1 MKLTSSI
8 RIAVATAAALG
19 CGAAQAAVLTAG
31 PGGTHTY
38 SLQGQTL
45 SPTTAAQSL
54 AGIVV
59 TLGADYS
66 VNDNITL
73 RITGA
78 TLGGATNTNLSN
90 VSAIVCEA
98 AALAAPDAD
107 PTNDPIV
114 VSFITRNGN
123 DILLRVT
130 QKRVVNTVGEKCWI
144 GNPTSGN
151 VNVQEPIQAT
161 QASLSTLTTVAAS
174 WNATTAITNI
184 PFDAGNTLTIASV
197 IDQFV
202 TTPFQALNGI
212 VDVND
217 PSLRRSFTTSDFNT
231 WGTDDAFIVD
241 TLDRSTLITAG
252 PVATLN
258 RVFATLIGDVS
269 FIDNDNDGCETTD
282 LSSGA
287 GRVSPFES
295 SVLGT
300 GVAGVATNCGNVTW
314 DFTPGAAGETVR
326 HWLIPGND
334 RTVAGARVLTA
345 PQQFTATVRYDYSL
359 GAATGTETDGPVSA
373 GEWRLNG
380 FSAFVPYMP
389 YGDGISQIIYMTN
402 KSAQSGTITVDA
414 YNQAGTPCNFNAGT
428 MQGGRVTILSGAVKA
443 GLEGCYGAGF
453 SDRVSMTVVVNV
465 PAGRAELVTAYNV
478 NGDRVQVINTSNGRI
493 TQNGNS
499 TTGGQL

>member
-1 MKLTSSI
+1 MKNKSRTS
-8 RIAVATAAALG
+8 IAVVAVAALG
-19 CGAAQAAVLTAG
+19 CGAAQAAVLTIG

-45 SPTTAAQSL
+45 SPTTAVQRL
-54 AGIVV
+54 PGIVV

-73 RITGA
+73 RIVGA
-78 TLGGATNTNLSN
+78 TVGGTTDANLGN
-90 VSAIVCEA
+90 VAAIVCEEPGVP
-98 AALAAPDAD
+98 APDAD

-130 QKRVVNTVGEKCWI
+130 QKNVVNTVGDRCWV
-144 GNPTSGN
+144 GNPSVAN
-151 VNVQEPIQAT
+151 PNIQEPIQGT
-161 QASLSTLTTVAAS
+161 QASLSTLTTVTAS

-184 PFDAGNTLTIASV
+184 AFDAGNTLTIASV

-202 TTPFQALNGI
+202 TTPILALNGI

-217 PSLRRSFTTSDFNT
+217 PSLRRSFTTSDFGI

-241 TLDRSTLITAG
+241 TLDRAGLITAG
-252 PVATLN
+252 PVATLTT
-258 RVFATLIGDVS
+258 VFATLIGDVS

-282 LSSGA
+282 LTSGA
-287 GRVSPFES
+287 GRVNPFENGFGS
-295 SVLGT
+295 GVP
-300 GVAGVATNCGNVTW
+300 GVAANCGNVTW
-314 DFTPGAAGETVR
+314 DYTPGAAGETVR

-359 GAATGTETDGPVSA
+359 GAATGTETDGPVAA
-373 GEWRLNG
+373 GEWKLNG

-389 YGDGISQIIYMTN
+389 YAAGISQIIYLTN
-402 KSAQSGTITVDA
+402 KSGQSGTITVDA
-414 YNQAGTPCNFNAGT
+414 YNQAGVACNFTAGT
-428 MQGGRVTILSGAVKA
+428 MQASRVTVLTGAVKA

-453 SDRVSMTVVVNV
+453 DDRVSMTVVANI

-493 TQNGNS
+493 TQGGNS